1 MADVNEGAREWETLK
16 YDSFLISKTVL
27 NEPHR
32 PVPRDTLSSS
42 SDTNLTALA
51 QLCAIRLDASRALIS
66 LFDRRRQ
73 YVVAE
78 ATPTLPLRADT
89 PNFEDHLWLCGTAIP
104 RTYGICE
111 HVLLGAGE
119 KIYTGPKI
127 DKNEHPLPVTLIPD
141 LSVDPRFH
149 ERPFVSGTPSHKYY
163 AGVPL
168 RSARGINIG
177 VLCVFGPEARH
188 SLTDEQVEFMSDLSR
203 TIMGLMEAR
212 RVTDTYVRS
221 ERMVHGLS
229 NFIQGR
235 DEPGTWW
242 PETDHHIAEARPY
255 EPNGVSDCPDP
266 EGPEAPRI
274 VVGDDGLVE
283 VSENTSEEM
292 AGTQEPIR
300 PSISPVTNDGAAAS
314 CSGSSDTIETT
325 STTASSVLPADPHQ
339 VEVDR
344 IFAKAAHIIRESLD
358 IDGAMFLDASV
369 GSFGGLVDSMSPH
382 NTSLD
387 SDGPTSS
394 SDDSLSGQSQT
405 SNQEAP
411 CRVFGS
417 STAYNHPMPP
427 SSHVVDPN
435 APKTLTEKFLKK
447 LMRRYPN
454 GKIFSYDE
462 AGSWYSE
469 ESSGDDSDSLSQE
482 LEGVEDGS
490 QAVNANKCKPK
501 GSPYSRRNEASTIG
515 KLFPAARS
523 IAMVPLWDPYKDRW
537 HAGGFV
543 WSKNSARM
551 ITRNADLPYLR
562 AFGMITMAE
571 IRRLDVAV
579 SDKAKT
585 DILGSM
591 SHELRSPLHGVVA
604 AAELLHD
611 TQLDAF
617 QVDVVHTIE
626 ISGKTLL
633 DTIDH
638 LLAHS
643 KINTFLRSSRARRRQ
658 NKGRRGMTHDSKDE
672 TSIENGMMTLVSEI
686 QLDALAEE
694 VIESVFIGHSFQHM
708 VAEQL
713 TRHGAQGP
721 MSPAQERLDTIHSAD
736 LSKTRASSNSLP
748 TNLGDVHVIIDMDP
762 SCSWAF
768 STQPGA
774 IRRIIM
780 NLFGNALKY
789 TSTGH
794 IKITLGQ
801 EAAAQGLQKRF
812 ANVVITVADTGKGIT
827 EEFLRTKLFVPFSQE
842 NRLAPGTGLG
852 LSLVRQIVGSLGG
865 SISVK
870 SRVNRGTTVTVS
882 LPLTHSPTQK
892 SAKEVDSRFA
902 FDSKILHDVKVS
914 AVGFTKKPVGPNSTT
929 DGKDIPIESLPLRWF
944 GMQLS
949 GMKSVAGAASSD
961 ADVIIYSEAAFS
973 QLDARSI
980 QQHPVPSVVICH
992 NAGNSMKFDSVLK
1005 ASAPNAVFEFVHQ
1018 PNTPRKFG
1026 KAVAAALTRW
1036 QQLKIVNAV
1045 AAASVSN
1052 ARNNASSNN
1061 TCSTTASLQ
1070 PNGVPGESNV
1080 SSIACRLWNLD
1091 LDSEFNLAL
1100 PERRT
1105 PPTNSISASQAT
1117 HPNETVP
1124 IEAPVAA
1131 KEAGQAQ
1138 DPVETVKE
1146 LQTEAMSADATG
1158 AASAPDT
1165 DQKHFLIVDDNII
1178 NLKILSTFM
1187 KRLGREHCTSMNGL
1201 EALEAFSADPGKF
1214 PCILMDINMPVMD
1227 GLESTRRIRQFERLN
1242 KLAPTTI
1249 IAITGLGSEEAR
1261 KEAFASGLDLFLTR
1275 PVRMGELHT
1284 ILRQKGLTD
1293 VEGRTSP
1300 ESEKA
1305 AAITT

>member
-32 PVPRDTLSSS
+32 PVPRNTLSSS

-89 PNFEDHLWLCGTAIP
+89 PNLEDHLWLCGTAIP
-104 RTYGICE
+104 RTHGICE
-111 HVLLGAGE
+111 HVLMGAG
-119 KIYTGPKI
+119 KKVYTGPKM
-127 DKNEHPLPVTLIPD
+127 DKNEHPLPVTLVPD

-188 SLTDEQVEFMSDLSR
+188 SLTGEQVEFMSDLSR

-242 PETDHHIAEARPY
+242 SETDHHIAEARAY
-255 EPNGVSDCPDP
+255 EPNGVPNCPD
-266 EGPEAPRI
+266 GPEAPRI

-283 VSENTSEEM
+283 VSENASEEI
-292 AGTQEPIR
+292 AGTLEPVR
-300 PSISPVTNDGAAAS
+300 PSISPVTNDGVAAS
-314 CSGSSDTIETT
+314 CSGSSDTVETA
-325 STTASSVLPADPHQ
+325 STTASSVSPADPRQ

-405 SNQEAP
+405 SNQETP

-417 STAYNHPMPP
+417 STSYNHPMPP
-427 SSHVVDPN
+427 SSHIVDPD

-482 LEGVEDGS
+482 FGGVEEGS
-490 QAVNANKCKPK
+490 QPVNVKKCKPK

-551 ITRNADLPYLR
+551 ITRDADLPYLR

-658 NKGRRGMTHDSKDE
+658 NKGRRGLTHDGKDE

-789 TSTGH
+789 TSNGH

-801 EAAAQGLQKRF
+801 EAAAQGPRKGS

-882 LPLTHSPTQK
+882 LPLTHAPTQK
-892 SAKEVDSRFA
+892 SVKEIDSRFA

-949 GMKSVAGAASSD
+949 DMKSVAGAASSD
-961 ADVIIYSEAAFS
+961 ADVIIYSEAAFG
-973 QLDARSI
+973 QLDGRSI

-992 NAGNSMKFDSVLK
+992 NAGNSIKFGSVLK
-1005 ASAPNAVFEFVHQ
+1005 ASAPSAVFEFVHQ

-1045 AAASVSN
+1045 AAASISN
-1052 ARNNASSNN
+1052 ARNNAPSNN
-1061 TCSTTASLQ
+1061 TCGTTASLQ
-1070 PNGVPGESNV
+1070 PNGIPGESNV
-1080 SSIACRLWNLD
+1080 SSVACRLWNLD

-1105 PPTNSISASQAT
+1105 PPTNSASQAT
-1117 HPNETVP
+1117 HTNETVS
-1124 IEAPVAA
+1124 IKAPVAA

-1146 LQTEAMSADATG
+1146 IQTEAMSADAAG
-1158 AASAPDT
+1158 AASSSST

-1201 EALEAFSADPGKF
+1201 EALEAFSADPGRF
-1214 PCILMDINMPVMD
+1214 SCILMDINMPIMD

-1275 PVRMGELHT
+1275 PVRMGELHM

-1293 VEGRTSP
+1293 VEGRKSP

-1305 AAITT
+1305 AAIMT